1 MGFFFMEFPGRE
13 AAILIERQ
21 RAFKRCASVRANFA
35 RSVFGVRL
43 RLCTALGTGSGSK
56 VGCVALSA
64 LMNILESTSGRPN
77 CTFGDLL
84 RHRLQ
89 EKPIH
94 LS

>member
-1 MGFFFMEFPGRE
+1 MEFPGRE
-13 AAILIERQ
+13 ASILIERQ
-21 RAFKRCASVRANFA
+21 KAFKRCASVWANFA
-35 RSVFGVRL
+35 RNVFGVRL

-56 VGCVALSA
+56 MGCVVLNV
-64 LMNILESTSGRPN
+64 LMNIPESTLGRPN
-77 CTFGDLL
+77 WAFGDLL